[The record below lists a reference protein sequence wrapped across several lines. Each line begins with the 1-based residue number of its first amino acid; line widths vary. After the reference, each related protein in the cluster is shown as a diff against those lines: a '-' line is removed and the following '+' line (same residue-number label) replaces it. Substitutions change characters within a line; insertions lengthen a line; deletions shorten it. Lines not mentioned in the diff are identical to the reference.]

1 MDASIAGSRPGM
13 GIGMESSIIGQ
24 RREMDES
31 FVMNMNVTMGA
42 FDLKDEEARMRAFLG
57 MGAGRANEA
66 ESEGANNAAERSS
79 SIRTAP
85 KSRPSSNY
93 FAHLSDYPCL
103 ITISTHSPT
112 AKTEV
117 SCKSNAKFNGK
128 QCVFFVRILISIIPY

>member
-1 MDASIAGSRPGM
+1 
-13 GIGMESSIIGQ
+13 
-24 RREMDES
+24 MDES
-31 FVMNMNVTMGA
+31 LVMNTNMTMGA
-42 FDLKDEEARMRAFLG
+42 FDVKDEEARMFNFLG
-57 MGAGRANEA
+57 LGAGREDEA
-66 ESEGANNAAERSS
+66 ESEGVNNAEERSS
-79 SIRTAP
+79 PIRTVESAP

-103 ITISTHSPT
+103 ITISTRSPT